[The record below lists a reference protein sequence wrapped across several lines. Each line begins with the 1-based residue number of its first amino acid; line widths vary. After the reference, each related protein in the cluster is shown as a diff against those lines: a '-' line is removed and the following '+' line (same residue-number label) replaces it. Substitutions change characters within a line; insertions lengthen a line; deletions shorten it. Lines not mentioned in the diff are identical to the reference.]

1 MSAKITEAKTADE
14 RTACSNCLVTAES
27 FASLRSDVSEIL
39 VCLKGHEDLGH
50 RGLVLRTEA
59 NEANIASLE
68 AEAAQAKATVRTV
81 GLISVALASMI
92 SLAANVWHKL
102 K

>member
-1 MSAKITEAKTADE
+1 MSAKITEA
-14 RTACSNCLVTAES
+14 RTAAERQPCANCLVTEEA
-27 FASLRSDVSEIL
+27 FTALRNDVSEIL

-59 NEANIASLE
+59 NEANIASLQ